1 MRIDEWWFC
10 SRWTAWDVALLVA
23 VVVLVLAALGVM
35 T

>member
-1 MRIDEWWFC
+1 MNDGWWFA
-10 SRWTAWDVALLVA
+10 SRWTAWDVALFLA